1 MSVVTA
7 SRYNAIQTK
16 VANVLGTGS
25 GDKGYGQS
33 LASAQVTSGDVVNA
47 THIANLRTD
56 INKCILHQ
64 TGSATTAIVAPET
77 GDIIDEDN
85 STTKK
90 GWAQYE
96 STATTA
102 ETNRLTAA
110 SGNMTTTSKITEQR
124 TSAWGS
130 SPDTIN
136 TTFTVTFSSADIK
149 RNYFNAGGEI
159 HLALGLSSGSGSKGT
174 SWSNLFS
181 GAGTIKFGR
190 TATTCTGSGSTTS
203 IGNVDMTG
211 SHQTIFSK
219 NVGGGGV
226 YAENDFN
233 VTAKDN
239 SSTVLEF
246 IVTLNDD
253 DSGDQTGTGGPVDEN
268 VGGTTTLTV
277 SSFRPTNA
285 SAVTFTDPS
294 FSTTDNF
301 N

>member
-7 SRYNAIQTK
+7 TRYNAIQTK

-33 LASAQVTSGDVVNA
+33 VTSAQVSAGDEVTA

-64 TGSATTAIVAPET
+64 TASATTAIVAPAATDVIE
-77 GDIIDEDN
+77 ESN
-85 STTKK
+85 STNKK

-96 STATTA
+96 AESTVA

-110 SGNMTTTSKITEQR
+110 GGNMTTTSELTESR
-124 TSAWGS
+124 TTAWGS
-130 SPDTIN
+130 SPDTVN

-149 RNYFNAGGEI
+149 RNFFNSGGEI
-159 HLALGLSSGSGSKGT
+159 RMALALSSGSGSKGT
-174 SWSNLFS
+174 SWTNLFS
-181 GAGTIKFGR
+181 GAGTVKFGR
-190 TATTCTGSGSTTS
+190 TATTCTGSGTTTS

-219 NVGGGGV
+219 DVGSGV
-226 YAENDFN
+226 YGENDFTI
-233 VTAKDN
+233 TAKDN

-253 DSGDQTGTGGPVDEN
+253 DAGDQTGTGGPVDED

-277 SSFRPTNA
+277 SSFYANNA
-285 SAVTFTDPS
+285 SAVQHSRPTYS
-294 FSTTDNF
+294 VTDNF

>member
-1 MSVVTA
+1 M
-7 SRYNAIQTK
+7 
-16 VANVLGTGS
+16 
-25 GDKGYGQS
+25 S
-33 LASAQVTSGDVVNA
+33 LASAQVGAGDTVTA
-47 THIANLRTD
+47 THIANLHTD

-64 TGSATTAIVAPET
+64 TASATSAIVAPAATDVIE
-77 GDIIDEDN
+77 ESN
-85 STTKK
+85 STNKK

-96 STATTA
+96 AESTVA

-110 SGNMTTTSKITEQR
+110 GGNMTTTSELTESR
-124 TSAWGS
+124 TNAWGS
-130 SPDTIN
+130 SPDTVN

-149 RNYFNAGGEI
+149 RNFFNAGGEI
-159 HLALGLSSGSGSKGT
+159 RMALALSSGSGSKGT
-174 SWSNLFS
+174 SWTNLFS

-190 TATTCTGSGSTTS
+190 TATTCTGSGTTTS

-219 NVGGGGV
+219 DVGSGV
-226 YAENDFN
+226 YGENDFTI
-233 VTAKDN
+233 TAKDN

-253 DSGDQTGTGGPVDEN
+253 DAGDQTGTGGPVDED

-277 SSFRPTNA
+277 SSFYANNA
-285 SAVTFTDPS
+285 SAVQHSRPTYS
-294 FSTTDNF
+294 VTDNF

>member
-7 SRYNAIQTK
+7 TRYNAIQSK
-16 VANVLGTGS
+16 VAAVLGTGS
-25 GDKGYGQS
+25 GDKGYGMS
-33 LASAQVTSGDVVNA
+33 LASAQVGAGDTVTA
-47 THIANLRTD
+47 THIANLHTD

-64 TGSATTAIVAPET
+64 TASATTAIVAPSATDVIE
-77 GDIIDEDN
+77 ESN
-85 STTKK
+85 STNKK

-96 STATTA
+96 AESTVA

-110 SGNMTTTSKITEQR
+110 AGNMTTTSELTESR
-124 TSAWGS
+124 TTAWGS
-130 SPDTIN
+130 SPDTVN

-149 RNYFNAGGEI
+149 RNFFNSGGEI
-159 HLALGLSSGSGSKGT
+159 RMALALSSGSGSKGT

-181 GAGTIKFGR
+181 GAGTVKFGR
-190 TATTCTGSGSTTS
+190 TATTCTGSGTTTS

-219 NVGGGGV
+219 DVGSGV
-226 YAENDFN
+226 YGENDFTI
-233 VTAKDN
+233 TAKDN

-253 DSGDQTGTGGPVDEN
+253 DAGDQTGTGGPVDED

-277 SSFRPTNA
+277 SSFYANNA
-285 SAVTFTDPS
+285 SAVQHSRPTYS
-294 FSTTDNF
+294 VTDNF

>member
-7 SRYNAIQTK
+7 TRYNAIPSK
-16 VANVLGTGS
+16 VAAVLGTGS
-25 GDKGYGQS
+25 GDKGYGMS
-33 LASAQVTSGDVVNA
+33 LASAQVGAGDTVTA
-47 THIANLRTD
+47 THIANLHTD

-64 TGSATTAIVAPET
+64 TASATSAIVAPAASDVIE
-77 GDIIDEDN
+77 ESN
-85 STTKK
+85 STNKK

-96 STATTA
+96 AESTVA

-110 SGNMTTTSKITEQR
+110 GGNMTTTSELTESR
-124 TSAWGS
+124 TNAWGS
-130 SPDTIN
+130 SPDTVN

-149 RNYFNAGGEI
+149 RNFFNAGGEI
-159 HLALGLSSGSGSKGT
+159 RMALALSSGSGSKGT

-190 TATTCTGSGSTTS
+190 TATTCTGSGTTTS

-219 NVGGGGV
+219 DVGSGV
-226 YAENDFN
+226 YGENDFTI
-233 VTAKDN
+233 TAKDN

-253 DSGDQTGTGGPVDEN
+253 DAGDQTGTGGPVDED

-277 SSFRPTNA
+277 SSFYANNA
-285 SAVTFTDPS
+285 SAVQHSRPTYS
-294 FSTTDNF
+294 VTDNF

>member
-7 SRYNAIQTK
+7 TRYNAIQSK
-16 VANVLGTGS
+16 VAAVLGTGS
-25 GDKGYGQS
+25 GDKGYGMS
-33 LASAQVTSGDVVNA
+33 LASAQVGAGDTVTA
-47 THIANLRTD
+47 THIANLHTD

-64 TGSATTAIVAPET
+64 TASATSAIVAPVATDVIE
-77 GDIIDEDN
+77 ESN
-85 STTKK
+85 STNKK

-96 STATTA
+96 AESTVA

-110 SGNMTTTSKITEQR
+110 GGNMTTTSELTESR
-124 TSAWGS
+124 TNAWGS
-130 SPDTIN
+130 STDTVN

-149 RNYFNAGGEI
+149 RNFFNAGGEI
-159 HLALGLSSGSGSKGT
+159 RMALALSSGSGSKGT
-174 SWSNLFS
+174 SWTNLFS

-190 TATTCTGSGSTTS
+190 TATTCTGSGTTTS

-219 NVGGGGV
+219 DVGSGV
-226 YAENDFN
+226 YGENDFTI
-233 VTAKDN
+233 TAKDN

-253 DSGDQTGTGGPVDEN
+253 DAGDQTGTGGPVDED

-277 SSFRPTNA
+277 SSFYANNA
-285 SAVTFTDPS
+285 SAVQHSRPTYS
-294 FSTTDNF
+294 VTDNF

>member
-7 SRYNAIQTK
+7 TRYNAIQSK
-16 VANVLGTGS
+16 VAAVLGTGS
-25 GDKGYGQS
+25 GDKGYGMS
-33 LASAQVTSGDVVNA
+33 LASAQVGAGDTVTA
-47 THIANLRTD
+47 THIANLHTD

-64 TGSATTAIVAPET
+64 TASATTAIVAPAASDVIE
-77 GDIIDEDN
+77 ESN
-85 STTKK
+85 STNKK

-96 STATTA
+96 AESTVA

-110 SGNMTTTSKITEQR
+110 GGNMTTTSELTESR
-124 TSAWGS
+124 TSSWGG
-130 SPDTIN
+130 SPDTVN

-149 RNYFNAGGEI
+149 RNFFNSGGEI
-159 HLALGLSSGSGSKGT
+159 RMALALSSGSGSKGT
-174 SWSNLFS
+174 SWTNLFS

-190 TATTCTGSGSTTS
+190 TATTCTGSGTTTS

-219 NVGGGGV
+219 DVGSGV
-226 YAENDFN
+226 YGENDFTI
-233 VTAKDN
+233 TAKDN

-253 DSGDQTGTGGPVDEN
+253 DAGDQTGTGGPVDED

-277 SSFRPTNA
+277 SSFYANNA
-285 SAVTFTDPS
+285 SAVQHSRPTYS
-294 FSTTDNF
+294 VTDNF

>member
-7 SRYNAIQTK
+7 TRYNAIQSK
-16 VANVLGTGS
+16 VAAVLGTGS
-25 GDKGYGQS
+25 GDKGYGMS
-33 LASAQVTSGDVVNA
+33 LASAQVGAGDTVTA
-47 THIANLRTD
+47 THIANLHTD

-64 TGSATTAIVAPET
+64 TASATTAIVAPAATDVIE
-77 GDIIDEDN
+77 ENN
-85 STTKK
+85 STNKK

-96 STATTA
+96 AESTVA

-110 SGNMTTTSKITEQR
+110 GGNMTTTSELTESR
-124 TSAWGS
+124 TSSWGG
-130 SPDTIN
+130 SPDTVN

-149 RNYFNAGGEI
+149 RNFFNSGGEI
-159 HLALGLSSGSGSKGT
+159 RMALALSSGSGSKGT
-174 SWSNLFS
+174 SWTNLFS

-190 TATTCTGSGSTTS
+190 TATTCTGSGTTTS

-219 NVGGGGV
+219 DVGSGV
-226 YAENDFN
+226 YGENDFTI
-233 VTAKDN
+233 TAKDN

-253 DSGDQTGTGGPVDEN
+253 DAGDQTGTGGPVDED

-277 SSFRPTNA
+277 SSFYANNA
-285 SAVTFTDPS
+285 SAVQHSRPTYS
-294 FSTTDNF
+294 VTDNF

>member
-7 SRYNAIQTK
+7 TRYNAIQSK
-16 VANVLGTGS
+16 VAAVLGTGS
-25 GDKGYGQS
+25 GDKGYGMS
-33 LASAQVTSGDVVNA
+33 LASAQVGAGDTVTA
-47 THIANLRTD
+47 THIANLHTD

-64 TGSATTAIVAPET
+64 TASATTAIVAPAASDVIE
-77 GDIIDEDN
+77 ESN
-85 STTKK
+85 STNKK

-96 STATTA
+96 AESTVA

-110 SGNMTTTSKITEQR
+110 GGNMTTTSELTESR
-124 TSAWGS
+124 TNAWGS
-130 SPDTIN
+130 STDTVN

-149 RNYFNAGGEI
+149 RNFFNAGGEI
-159 HLALGLSSGSGSKGT
+159 RMALALSSGSGSKGT
-174 SWSNLFS
+174 SWTNLFS

-190 TATTCTGSGSTTS
+190 TATTCTGSGTTTS

-219 NVGGGGV
+219 DVGSGV
-226 YAENDFN
+226 YGENDFTI
-233 VTAKDN
+233 TAKDN

-253 DSGDQTGTGGPVDEN
+253 DAGDQTGTGGPVDED

-277 SSFRPTNA
+277 SSFYANNA
-285 SAVTFTDPS
+285 SAVQHSRPTYS
-294 FSTTDNF
+294 VTDNF

>member
-7 SRYNAIQTK
+7 TRYNAIQSK
-16 VANVLGTGS
+16 VAAVLGTGS
-25 GDKGYGQS
+25 GDKGYGMS
-33 LASAQVTSGDVVNA
+33 LASAQVGAGDTVTA
-47 THIANLRTD
+47 THIANLHTD

-64 TGSATTAIVAPET
+64 TASATTAIVAPAATDVIE
-77 GDIIDEDN
+77 ESN
-85 STTKK
+85 STNKK

-96 STATTA
+96 AESTVA

-110 SGNMTTTSKITEQR
+110 GGNMTTTSELTESR
-124 TSAWGS
+124 TTAWGS
-130 SPDTIN
+130 SPDTVN

-149 RNYFNAGGEI
+149 RNFFNSGGEI
-159 HLALGLSSGSGSKGT
+159 RMALALSSGSGSKGT
-174 SWSNLFS
+174 SWTNLFS
-181 GAGTIKFGR
+181 GAGTVKFGR
-190 TATTCTGSGSTTS
+190 TATTCTGSGTTTS

-219 NVGGGGV
+219 DVGSGV
-226 YAENDFN
+226 YGENDFTI
-233 VTAKDN
+233 TAKDN

-253 DSGDQTGTGGPVDEN
+253 DAGDQTGTGGPVDED

-277 SSFRPTNA
+277 SSFYANNA
-285 SAVTFTDPS
+285 SAVQHSRPTYS
-294 FSTTDNF
+294 VTDNF

>member
-7 SRYNAIQTK
+7 TRYNAIQSK
-16 VANVLGTGS
+16 VAAVLGTGS
-25 GDKGYGQS
+25 GDKGYGMS
-33 LASAQVTSGDVVNA
+33 LASAQVGAGDTVTA
-47 THIANLRTD
+47 THIANLHTD

-64 TGSATTAIVAPET
+64 TASATSAIVAPVATDVIE
-77 GDIIDEDN
+77 ESN
-85 STTKK
+85 STNKK

-96 STATTA
+96 AESTVA

-110 SGNMTTTSKITEQR
+110 GGNMTTTSELTESR
-124 TSAWGS
+124 TNAWGG
-130 SPDTIN
+130 SPDTVN

-149 RNYFNAGGEI
+149 RNFFNAGGEI
-159 HLALGLSSGSGSKGT
+159 RMALALSSGSGSKGT
-174 SWSNLFS
+174 SWTNLFS

-190 TATTCTGSGSTTS
+190 TATTCTGSGTTTS

-219 NVGGGGV
+219 DVGSGV
-226 YAENDFN
+226 YGENDFTI
-233 VTAKDN
+233 TAKDN

-253 DSGDQTGTGGPVDEN
+253 DAGDQTGTGGPVDED

-277 SSFRPTNA
+277 SSFYANNA
-285 SAVTFTDPS
+285 SAVQHSRPTYS
-294 FSTTDNF
+294 VTDNF

>member
-7 SRYNAIQTK
+7 TRYNAIQSK
-16 VANVLGTGS
+16 VAAVLGTGS
-25 GDKGYGQS
+25 GDKGYGMS
-33 LASAQVTSGDVVNA
+33 LASAQVGAGDTVTA
-47 THIANLRTD
+47 THIANLHTD

-64 TGSATTAIVAPET
+64 TASATSAIVAPAASDVIE
-77 GDIIDEDN
+77 ESN
-85 STTKK
+85 STNKK

-96 STATTA
+96 AESTVA

-110 SGNMTTTSKITEQR
+110 GGNMTTTSELTESR
-124 TSAWGS
+124 TTAWGS
-130 SPDTIN
+130 SPDTVN

-149 RNYFNAGGEI
+149 RNFFNAGGEI
-159 HLALGLSSGSGSKGT
+159 RMALALSSGSGSKGT
-174 SWSNLFS
+174 SWTNLFS

-190 TATTCTGSGSTTS
+190 TATTCTGSGTTTS

-219 NVGGGGV
+219 DVGSGV
-226 YAENDFN
+226 YGENDFTI
-233 VTAKDN
+233 TAKDN

-253 DSGDQTGTGGPVDEN
+253 DAGDQTGTGGPVDED

-277 SSFRPTNA
+277 SSFYANNA
-285 SAVTFTDPS
+285 SAVQHSRPTYS
-294 FSTTDNF
+294 VTDNF

>member
-7 SRYNAIQTK
+7 TRYNAIQSK
-16 VANVLGTGS
+16 VAAVLGTGS
-25 GDKGYGQS
+25 GDKGYGMS
-33 LASAQVTSGDVVNA
+33 LASAQVGAGDTVTA
-47 THIANLRTD
+47 THIANLHTD

-64 TGSATTAIVAPET
+64 TASATSAIVAPAASDVIE
-77 GDIIDEDN
+77 ESN
-85 STTKK
+85 STNKK

-96 STATTA
+96 AESTVA

-110 SGNMTTTSKITEQR
+110 GGNMTTTSELTESR
-124 TSAWGS
+124 TNAWGS
-130 SPDTIN
+130 SPDTVN

-149 RNYFNAGGEI
+149 RNFFNAGGEI
-159 HLALGLSSGSGSKGT
+159 RMALALSSGSGSKGT

-190 TATTCTGSGSTTS
+190 TATTCTGSGTTTS

-219 NVGGGGV
+219 DVGSGV
-226 YAENDFN
+226 YGENDFTI
-233 VTAKDN
+233 TAKDN

-253 DSGDQTGTGGPVDEN
+253 DAGDQTGTGGPVDED

-277 SSFRPTNA
+277 SSFYANNA
-285 SAVTFTDPS
+285 SAVQHSRPTYS
-294 FSTTDNF
+294 VTDNF

>member
-7 SRYNAIQTK
+7 TRYNAIQSK
-16 VANVLGTGS
+16 VAAVLGTGS
-25 GDKGYGQS
+25 GDKGYGMS
-33 LASAQVTSGDVVNA
+33 LASAQVGAGDTVTA
-47 THIANLRTD
+47 THIANLHTD

-64 TGSATTAIVAPET
+64 TASATTAIVAPIATNVIE
-77 GDIIDEDN
+77 EDN
-85 STTKK
+85 SSSKK

-96 STATTA
+96 AESTVA

-110 SGNMTTTSKITEQR
+110 GGNMTTTSELTESR
-124 TSAWGS
+124 TTAWGS
-130 SPDTIN
+130 SPDTVN

-149 RNYFNAGGEI
+149 RNFFNSGGEI
-159 HLALGLSSGSGSKGT
+159 RMALALSSGSGSKGT
-174 SWSNLFS
+174 SWTNLFS
-181 GAGTIKFGR
+181 GAGTVKFGR
-190 TATTCTGSGSTTS
+190 TATTCTGSGTTTS

-219 NVGGGGV
+219 DVGSGV
-226 YAENDFN
+226 YGENDFTI
-233 VTAKDN
+233 TAKDN

-253 DSGDQTGTGGPVDEN
+253 DAGDQTGTGGPVDED

-277 SSFRPTNA
+277 SSFYANNA
-285 SAVTFTDPS
+285 SAVQHSRPTYS
-294 FSTTDNF
+294 VTDNF

>member
-7 SRYNAIQTK
+7 TRYNAIQSK
-16 VANVLGTGS
+16 VAAVLGTGS
-25 GDKGYGQS
+25 GDKGYGMS
-33 LASAQVTSGDVVNA
+33 LASAQVGAGDTVTA
-47 THIANLRTD
+47 THIANLHTD

-64 TGSATTAIVAPET
+64 TASATSAIVAPAATDVIE
-77 GDIIDEDN
+77 ESN
-85 STTKK
+85 STNKK

-96 STATTA
+96 AESTVA

-110 SGNMTTTSKITEQR
+110 GGNMTTTSELTESR
-124 TSAWGS
+124 TNAWGS
-130 SPDTIN
+130 SPDTVN

-149 RNYFNAGGEI
+149 RNFFNAGGEI
-159 HLALGLSSGSGSKGT
+159 RMALALSSGSGSKGT
-174 SWSNLFS
+174 SWTNLFS
-181 GAGTIKFGR
+181 GAGTVKFGR
-190 TATTCTGSGSTTS
+190 TATTCTGSGTTTS

-219 NVGGGGV
+219 DVGSGV
-226 YAENDFN
+226 YGENDFTI
-233 VTAKDN
+233 TAKDN

-253 DSGDQTGTGGPVDEN
+253 DAGDQTGTGGPVDED

-277 SSFRPTNA
+277 SSFYANNA
-285 SAVTFTDPS
+285 SAVQHSRPTYS
-294 FSTTDNF
+294 VTDNF

>member
-33 LASAQVTSGDVVNA
+33 VTSGQVAAGDEVTA

-64 TGSATTAIVAPET
+64 TGSATTAIVAPVT
-77 GDIIDEDN
+77 GDLIEEDN
-85 STTKK
+85 STNKQ

-96 STATTA
+96 ATATTA
-102 ETNRLTAA
+102 ETNRLTAN

-124 TSAWGS
+124 TNAWGS

-159 HLALGLSSGSGSKGT
+159 HMALSLSSGSGSKG
-174 SWSNLFS
+174 S
-181 GAGTIKFGR
+181 
-190 TATTCTGSGSTTS
+190 
-203 IGNVDMTG
+203 
-211 SHQTIFSK
+211 
-219 NVGGGGV
+219 
-226 YAENDFN
+226 
-233 VTAKDN
+233 
-239 SSTVLEF
+239 
-246 IVTLNDD
+246 
-253 DSGDQTGTGGPVDEN
+253 
-268 VGGTTTLTV
+268 
-277 SSFRPTNA
+277 
-285 SAVTFTDPS
+285 
-294 FSTTDNF
+294 
-301 N
+301 

>member
-7 SRYNAIQTK
+7 TRYNAIQTK
-16 VANVLGTGS
+16 IAAVLGTGS

-33 LASAQVTSGDVVNA
+33 VTSAQVAAGETVTA
-47 THIANLRTD
+47 THIANLHTD

-64 TGSATTAIVAPET
+64 TASATTAIVAPSATDVIE
-77 GDIIDEDN
+77 ESN
-85 STTKK
+85 STNKK

-96 STATTA
+96 AESTVA

-110 SGNMTTTSKITEQR
+110 AGNMTTTSELTESR
-124 TSAWGS
+124 TTAWGS
-130 SPDTIN
+130 SPDTVN

-149 RNYFNAGGEI
+149 RNFFNSGGEI
-159 HLALGLSSGSGSKGT
+159 RMALALSSGSGSKGT

-181 GAGTIKFGR
+181 GAGTVKFGR
-190 TATTCTGSGSTTS
+190 TATTCTGSGTTTS

-219 NVGGGGV
+219 DVGSGV
-226 YAENDFN
+226 YGENDFTI
-233 VTAKDN
+233 TAKDN

-253 DSGDQTGTGGPVDEN
+253 DAGDQTGTGGPVDED

-277 SSFRPTNA
+277 SSFYANNA
-285 SAVTFTDPS
+285 SAVQHSRPTYS
-294 FSTTDNF
+294 VTDNF